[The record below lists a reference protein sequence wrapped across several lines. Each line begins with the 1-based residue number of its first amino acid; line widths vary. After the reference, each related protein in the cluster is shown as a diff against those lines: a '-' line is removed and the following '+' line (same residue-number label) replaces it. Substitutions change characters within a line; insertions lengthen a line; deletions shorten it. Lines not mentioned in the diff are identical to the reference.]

1 MAIWITILNIFLSV
15 LIFHHFFDKSDYLI
29 ETLDNKCSK
38 DKQNMVYKQEDKL
51 TKMNQRLRD
60 IDLGVK
66 LLDKSINEN
75 KKGIN
80 KNKVDLKVAAQQ
92 VKREADRKMKALDKG
107 D

>member
-1 MAIWITILNIFLSV
+1 MIWITLLNIFLSV
-15 LIFHHFFDKSDYLI
+15 LIFHHFFKKSDYLI

-38 DKQNMVYKQEDKL
+38 DKENMVYKQEDKL
-51 TKMNQRLRD
+51 IKMNQRIKD

-66 LLDKSINEN
+66 LLDKSIDEN

-80 KNKVDLKVAAQQ
+80 KNKIDLKAAAQQ
-92 VKREADRKMKALDKG
+92 VKREADRKMKALEKG

>member
-1 MAIWITILNIFLSV
+1 MIWITLLNIFLSV
-15 LIFHHFFDKSDYLI
+15 LIFHHFFNRSDYLI

-38 DKQNMVYKQEDKL
+38 DKENMVYKQEDKL
-51 TKMNQRLRD
+51 IKINQRIKD

-66 LLDKSINEN
+66 LLDKSIDEN

-80 KNKVDLKVAAQQ
+80 KNKIDLKAAAQQ
-92 VKREADRKMKALDKG
+92 VKSEADRKMKALEKG

>member
-1 MAIWITILNIFLSV
+1 MIWITLLNIFLSV
-15 LIFHHFFDKSDYLI
+15 LIFHHFFNRSDDLI

-51 TKMNQRLRD
+51 TRMDQRIRD

-66 LLDKSINEN
+66 LLDKSISEN

-80 KNKVDLKVAAQQ
+80 KNKVDLKAAAQEI
-92 VKREADRKMKALDKG
+92 KREADRKMKALDKG
-107 D
+107 N